1 MNVSVNESKDNKM
14 SREETFACL
23 GTVHVEPGT
32 IKLVPGSTRFH
43 WALPTTSTRP
53 YDESTWDSLDIK
65 SLHQSM
71 VWCFLEE
78 AKKKEKA

>member
-23 GTVHVEPGT
+23 GTAHVEPGT
-32 IKLVPGSTRFH
+32 IKLVSGSTRLH
-43 WALPTTSTRP
+43 LALPTKSTRP
-53 YDESTWDSLDIK
+53 YDASSWDLLNSK

-71 VWCFLEE
+71 MWCSIKE